1 MKKLILIFIIG
12 FSFMSMNNIQAQ
24 SYKSAAGAKL
34 GGWFVGTYK
43 KQLKESWY
51 VDFYA
56 GLFGYFSNSLIAGAA
71 LEIHKP
77 IQDVENLFWYYG
89 GGASFTTGYSEF
101 GIGVNATLGLD
112 YAFTEIPLNLS
123 IDWMPGVYLSG
134 YYKGPS
140 FGLGALS
147 VRYIL
152 GQD

>member
-1 MKKLILIFIIG
+1 MKKLIFTFVIA
-12 FSFMSMNNIQAQ
+12 FSFMFMNNIQAQ
-24 SYKSAAGAKL
+24 SYNSAVGAKL

-43 KQLKESWY
+43 KQIKESWY

-56 GLFGYFSNSLIAGAA
+56 GFYGYFSNSLIAGAA

-77 IQDVENLFWYYG
+77 IESVENLYWYYG
-89 GGASFTTGYSEF
+89 GGASVTTGYSLF
-101 GIGVNATLGLD
+101 GIGINGTLGLD
-112 YAFTEIPLNLS
+112 YAFTEIPLNVS
-123 IDWMPGVYLSG
+123 VDWMPGFYLSG

-152 GQD
+152 SQN